1 MLATAPL
8 PRLLQLVSPSLPVG
22 AYSYSQGLEWAVEAD
37 WVNDPDSLSNWL
49 QDQLHNGQ
57 QYWDLPLLA
66 RLYQASAANDH
77 EALARWTW
85 TLLAGRE
92 SAELRKEEQDRGRAL
107 YSLLDKLGML
117 TANDPRDPITACQLT
132 GFALAAQRWHIPL
145 DQALTGYAWSWLENT
160 VLAGVKLV
168 PLGQTAG
175 QQVLLG
181 LGEMLPALVDQAQQL
196 NDDELGASAPALAH
210 ASAAHES
217 QRTRLFRS

>member
-1 MLATAPL
+1 MTLHL

-37 WVNDPDSLSNWL
+37 WVNDPDSLGSWL
-49 QDQLHNGQ
+49 QDQLHNTQ

-77 EALARWTW
+77 DALARWTW

-107 YSLLDKLGML
+107 YSLLDKLGTL
-117 TANDPRDPITACQLT
+117 TADDPREPIAACQLT
-132 GFALAAQRWHIPL
+132 GFALAAQRWGIPIE
-145 DQALTGYAWSWLENT
+145 QAMTGYVWSWLENS
-160 VLAGVKLV
+160 VLSGVKLV

-175 QQVLLG
+175 QQLLLE
-181 LGEMLPALVDQAQQL
+181 LGEMLPSVVGKALQMS
-196 NDDELGASAPALAH
+196 DDELGASAPALAH